1 MKKAIREYSRKL
13 IHDEFT
19 LLEVSR
25 KRKHQLRRVK
35 AGLCVKCSNPP
46 VPGFELCLQHKI
58 AEALADR
65 KRRGSVRS
73 YKGKWVSLAKPTG
86 RARKPGDRSRR

>member
-1 MKKAIREYSRKL
+1 MKKTIRQYSRKL

-19 LLEVSR
+19 SLDVSR

-35 AGLCVKCSNPP
+35 AGLCVKCNNPP

-58 AEALADR
+58 AEALAGR
-65 KRRGSVRS
+65 KRRGSVRF
-73 YKGKWVSLAKPTG
+73 YKGKWISLAKPTG
-86 RARKPGDRSRR
+86 RVRKPFARSPR